1 MPDTYYPE
9 TEEASPAPAAESET
23 RSKDESEQA
32 EEQTALLPKSI
43 FPGGEAPEPGD
54 VCEFEVVRSYENEV
68 EVKYKKEEGEEETEG
83 KPPERMM
90 ETSPEMESAQSQ
102 LASMAQ

>member
-9 TEEASPAPAAESET
+9 TEEASPAPAPESSAEP
-23 RSKDESEQA
+23 KDESEQPA
-32 EEQTALLPKSI
+32 EQTALLPKSI
-43 FPGGEAPEPGD
+43 FPGGEAPEPGS

-68 EVKYKKEEGEEETEG
+68 EVKYSTEEEPETS
-83 KPPERMM
+83 PPERMP
-90 ETSPEMESAQSQ
+90 ETSPEMETAQSQ